1 MVNYKLRKYEGK
13 KYTLLVSKIFGQE
26 EIRRFNKYCLNIYS
40 LVLANCL
47 ISTRAILLR
56 ISVKLKWQEIYEMLR
71 LFTKIKS
78 LKYEAPFIWTK
89 DFCKGSKELR
99 NDLQS
104 KQLSTNHV
112 DENTEH
118 VQSVIPSNKPDY

>member
-1 MVNYKLRKYEGK
+1 MENYKLRKYEEK

-26 EIRRFNKYCLNIYS
+26 EIRRFNKYCLNIYW

-47 ISTRAILLR
+47 ISTRAMLLR

-71 LFTKIKS
+71 LFTRIKS
-78 LKYEAPFIWTK
+78 LKYEAPLIWIK
-89 DFCKGSKELR
+89 HFCKGSKELR